1 MNNTVDI
8 NIDVLEEEVKSLV
21 DEPIPANIILEK
33 YQNTFLTPLETLE
46 TSSFAKFVS
55 SQKLNYTLNKESSDV
70 TLSDHFFTSAI
81 LFTPEEKGI
90 YELTYT
96 NIFGKKRTIVVDS
109 VDKQGRVTFWLNDI
123 VSKFNLKIN
132 NSKWL
137 GRKRVNLTEFKIW
150 GLDFSEFTNQIK
162 KLNQITN
169 DRSEYEGKIE
179 NLKNELTK
187 NINILKNKFD
197 EYQNFLDENASYES
211 ELIENISTLKVNR
224 DSLQKNIDQL
234 NIEITSLDSQLSA
247 KQNQLSKLEND
258 FNELS
263 KKSKLLSDG
272 NVRLEKRQQELEKKV
287 NTFTDTLEGFNDRAN
302 RTKLTYGALSIIP
315 MIILSFLIIL
325 SWDTLKTFSQ
335 STALATFESAW
346 IVLIQRIP
354 FTLLVITLASM
365 CIAFIYKM
373 VRHLTEVQ
381 QQELNLA
388 KISMLAKD
396 VADSVYSNLP
406 ESALQKIRA
415 EKKLVLIREFMNSE
429 YIRYQQFIE
438 KEKNLSNKTIKFI
451 PFNGILKNYVPF
463 LKNIDSN
470 PADK

>member
-1 MNNTVDI
+1 MSTVVEI
-8 NIDVLEEEVKSLV
+8 NINALEEEVNSLV
-21 DEPIPANIILEK
+21 DEPTPPNIILEK

-55 SQKLNYTLNKESSDV
+55 SQKPNYTLNKESSDV
-70 TLSDHFFTSAI
+70 TFSDHFFTSAL

-90 YELTYT
+90 FELTFT
-96 NIFGKKRTIVVDS
+96 NIFGNKRTVTVDS
-109 VDKQGRVTFWLNDI
+109 LDNQGRVIFWLNDI
-123 VSKFNLKIN
+123 ISRFSIKIN
-132 NSKWL
+132 NSKWFSK
-137 GRKRVNLTEFKIW
+137 KRLNITEFKIW
-150 GLDFSEFTNQIK
+150 GLDFSEITNQINR
-162 KLNQITN
+162 LNQIKD

-187 NINILKNKFD
+187 NINILKNKYD
-197 EYQNFLDENASYES
+197 EYQDFLDEKASYES
-211 ELIENISTLKVNR
+211 ELIENLSTLKTNKE
-224 DSLQKNIDQL
+224 SLQKNIDQL

-263 KKSKLLSDG
+263 KRSKLLSDG
-272 NVRLEKRQQELEKKV
+272 NERLETRQQDLERKV
-287 NTFTDTLEGFNDRAN
+287 NTFTDTLEGFNERSN
-302 RTKLTYGALSIIP
+302 NTKLTYGALSIIP
-315 MIILSFLIIL
+315 LIILSFLITL

-335 STALATFESAW
+335 STTLTTFESAW

-354 FTLLVITLASM
+354 FTLLIITLASM
-365 CIAFIYKM
+365 CIAFLYKM

-396 VADSVYSNLP
+396 ASDSTYSTLP
-406 ESALQKIRA
+406 EPALQKIRA
-415 EKKLVLIREFMNSE
+415 EKKITLIREFMNSE

-438 KEKNLSNKTIKFI
+438 KEKNLSNKTISFI
-451 PFNGILKNYVPF
+451 PFKGLFEKVAPYAKY
-463 LKNIDSN
+463 LEQ
-470 PADK
+470 DKK